1 MTIPARTKR
10 AGKWW
15 HDSDIAI
22 TREHDSRRKKIRL
35 TIGDDLRVE
44 LTPTHAVELIN
55 AVADVLEGKRSK

>member
-15 HDSDIAI
+15 HNSNV
-22 TREHDSRRKKIRL
+22 TVSREHDSRRNKVRL

-44 LTPTHAVELIN
+44 LTVTHAVELIN
-55 AVADVLEGKRSK
+55 TIADVLEGR